1 MSVPDS
7 SSPVASLTARQRDV
21 CALLAEGLS
30 HKEIGQRLGISHRTV
45 ETHREGIYRRLG
57 VSNLVQLVRKILVSA

>member
-7 SSPVASLTARQRDV
+7 SSPVASLTPRQRDV
-21 CALLAEGLS
+21 CALLAEGFS
-30 HKEIGQRLGISHRTV
+30 HKEIGRRLGISHRTV
-45 ETHREGIYRRLG
+45 ETHCVGIYRRLG